1 MLATPMAS
9 TSSLYWQSL
18 SQSLQTC
25 TVNYSPYFGFSDEFL
40 LWCFT
45 VLSNS
50 GCLKAEFFTP
60 PVVVLLVAQSC
71 PTLGDPMDCSLPGFP
86 VHEILQSRIL
96 EWVVISSSGDLPTPG
111 IEPRSPALQVDSLPC
126 EPPGKPSLH
135 LHNTLKTKQ
144 TKSFPPP
151 ALSQTI

>member
-1 MLATPMAS
+1 MLKHLCFSLLDMLATPMAS

-18 SQSLQTC
+18 SQYLQTW

-50 GCLKAEFFTP
+50 GCLNTEFFTP
-60 PVVVLLVAQSC
+60 LVVVLLVAQSC
-71 PTLGDPMDCSLPGFP
+71 PTLRDPMDCSLPGFP

-96 EWVVISSSGDLPTPG
+96 EWVVISSSGGSSHTRDRTQVSCIAG
-111 IEPRSPALQVDSLPC
+111 GFFTMWATREDIFMSP
-126 EPPGKPSLH
+126 
-135 LHNTLKTKQ
+135 
-144 TKSFPPP
+144 
-151 ALSQTI
+151 